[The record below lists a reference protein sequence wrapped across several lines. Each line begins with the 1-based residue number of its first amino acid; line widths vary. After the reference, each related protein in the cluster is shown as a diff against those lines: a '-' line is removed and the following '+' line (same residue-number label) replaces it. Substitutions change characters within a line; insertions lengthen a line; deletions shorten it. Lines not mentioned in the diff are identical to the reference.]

1 MRRKNLVVGQNET
14 ALIRE
19 KIWISQ
25 IFCISWQSC
34 GFRNCS
40 IMLELSLFWLFMSLK
55 PKHTNPREK
64 SKTTSV
70 HTGQDIFSKIAF
82 DVAASRTICPSLR
95 PTTSVLRIPAV
106 INTETFTTRQRMRF
120 EIREI
125 EQKLWIVHHWALRF
139 SISQEDA
146 RCGKYAPCGIDA
158 QSVWYKCPIVN
169 TMLRLQDSSIGRLLP
184 AFFSAYIGIQIV
196 EFPPHYTFSHKSC

>member
-1 MRRKNLVVGQNET
+1 MRPHWSEKKSGFHKYFVFLDNLVVLE
-14 ALIRE
+14 IV
-19 KIWISQ
+19 
-25 IFCISWQSC
+25 QSC
-34 GFRNCS
+34 WNCLYFR
-40 IMLELSLFWLFMSLK
+40 LFMSLK
-55 PKHTNPREK
+55 PKHTNLKEK

-70 HTGQDIFSKIAF
+70 RTGQDTFFSEIAF
-82 DVAASRTICPSLR
+82 DVTASRTICPSLR